1 MNTEIERRYCT
12 RNNTNTMHL
21 IIVTPSGRY
30 KVPSTTVIVP
40 IVAAVTTFLLML
52 LY

>member
-1 MNTEIERRYCT
+1 MNTEIETRYCS
-12 RNNTNTMHL
+12 RRNTNTMHL
-21 IIVTPSGRY
+21 VIVTPKRRY

-40 IVAAVTTFLLML
+40 IVVAVTTFILML